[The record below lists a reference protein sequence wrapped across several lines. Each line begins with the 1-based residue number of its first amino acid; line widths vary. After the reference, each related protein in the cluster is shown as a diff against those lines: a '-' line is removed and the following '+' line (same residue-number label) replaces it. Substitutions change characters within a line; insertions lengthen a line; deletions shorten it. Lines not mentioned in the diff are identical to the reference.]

1 MSGHAATP
9 TTSSRMHARDF
20 SGALGTNTTMGHGIE
35 FQYGTMPAHH
45 KEWIMKETRRLD
57 RRDIKLD
64 HVKSGGNIEDLHTLK
79 PTPLTLA
86 RTISGDAHAP
96 DSIKKQYNL
105 NPPTPGSMRDFAVKA
120 QPPHRVHHHNF
131 GWQGPQ
137 PQVPVAYTTS
147 GPAWR
152 PNVEYGAAQGF
163 NQTIHSKAKMFALDK
178 RA

>member
-1 MSGHAATP
+1 M
-9 TTSSRMHARDF
+9 
-20 SGALGTNTTMGHGIE
+20 
-35 FQYGTMPAHH
+35 
-45 KEWIMKETRRLD
+45 
-57 RRDIKLD
+57 
-64 HVKSGGNIEDLHTLK
+64 KSGGNIEDLHTLK

-105 NPPTPGSMRDFAVKA
+105 NPPTPDSMRDFAVKA